1 MHGKRWT
8 EWRAGWGHDRKEA
21 VEIGNESIDWEAARA
36 EYLAGGIGQKELAQK
51 YGTTLNEVSR
61 RSKAEDWVAL
71 RDQIRAEK
79 ASTENVGKA
88 QPEEVN
94 RDGDAEKRRRAGK
107 AQVGDREDVKVAR
120 KTRKALLRMLERAA
134 ETIPCDATEVKT
146 TAEDGAVK
154 LLKLRDL
161 TAAYKELVGD
171 LPADGEQREK
181 PRVVIDVGEGR
192 RSPVDGL

>member
-1 MHGKRWT
+1 MIGRRRLKSEMKALIGKRR
-8 EWRAGWGHDRKEA
+8 E
-21 VEIGNESIDWEAARA
+21 
-36 EYLAGGIGQKELAQK
+36 K

>member
-1 MHGKRWT
+1 MAGR
-8 EWRAGWGHDRKEA
+8 RAGWGRSRKGA
-21 VEIGNESIDWEAARA
+21 VEIGNERVDWETARA

-51 YGTTLNEVSR
+51 YGATLSEVGR
-61 RSKAEDWVAL
+61 RARAEGWVSL
-71 RDQIRAEK
+71 RQQIRAEK
-79 ASTENVGKA
+79 AGTENVGKA

-94 RDGDAEKRRRAGK
+94 RDGDAEKRRRTRK
-107 AQVGDREDVKVAR
+107 AQVGDREDVKVAH

-171 LPADGEQREK
+171 LPADREQREK

-192 RSPVDGL
+192 RSPADGL